1 MNPNYYQLESVDGN
15 AINDYLSELI
25 EKTCVELGRSGT
37 DDLNH
42 INMILQVKVILA
54 ALIFHKFCD
63 FYLLKA

>member
-42 INMILQVKVILA
+42 INMILQAKA
-54 ALIFHKFCD
+54 ALVFRKFCD